1 MKPKKAGETN
11 TVLARWLEC
20 NAAIYIVVFGS
31 IKQSWCC
38 AYYTLT
44 LRLPLRLRSITLA
57 ASILAYSSTLE
68 R

>member
-38 AYYTLT
+38 AYYTLA
-44 LRLPLRLRSITLA
+44 LRLRSITLA

>member
-31 IKQSWCC
+31 IKQSWWC

-44 LRLPLRLRSITLA
+44 LRLPLRLRS
-57 ASILAYSSTLE
+57 YNFSSVNPSVFFNS
-68 R
+68 